1 MGKKVK
7 DYYDIEYGYFLAKKI
22 KSVYS
27 EFNDNQF
34 ISLIRPTIEQLEF
47 NDRQEL
53 LANAL
58 KASIPLNY
66 SETIGIFKKILGPE
80 LNGSLGMFTEGYW
93 LWPIGKFVEL
103 FGGENMKSVHPLVK
117 N

>member
-47 NDRQEL
+47 ND
-53 LANAL
+53 
-58 KASIPLNY
+58 
-66 SETIGIFKKILGPE
+66 
-80 LNGSLGMFTEGYW
+80 
-93 LWPIGKFVEL
+93 
-103 FGGENMKSVHPLVK
+103 
-117 N
+117 

>member
-66 SETIGIFKKILGPE
+66 SETIGIF
-80 LNGSLGMFTEGYW
+80 
-93 LWPIGKFVEL
+93 
-103 FGGENMKSVHPLVK
+103 
-117 N
+117 